1 MGTIWLALASRD
13 AGFNSQYLLDF
24 LAVAESETVE
34 LGMQGE
40 DSAGEFQ
47 LPGLEGYNYRYVV
60 MPMRI

>member
-1 MGTIWLALASRD
+1 MK

-24 LAVAESETVE
+24 LGVAELETVE

-47 LPGLEGYNYRYVV
+47 LPGLEGYHYRYVV